1 MIHDN
6 SDIETVSRLSE
17 LVRQLTYKVEKLES
31 ALNAISTAPRTKPY
45 TRTSTIAILERMNNE
60 VLPSMSMD
68 AFVSYLGRMPCDAEC
83 VVDKNSAEVLAD
95 LVIDGQRNLC
105 AQYSAKSD
113 EFIPPIVN
121 VSVDN
126 SSKTMCI
133 FDSATSKWITC
144 STDMFSIF
152 ARRIHSCVVAHCER
166 WREKNMGPPIPLF
179 SDTDTQKPVRD
190 PRAMAMHQK
199 ITTKVYSLSLG
210 SSGLMAR
217 TKKLVGGACVLHLS

>member
-83 VVDKNSAEVLAD
+83 VVDKNSAEHV
-95 LVIDGQRNLC
+95 QR
-105 AQYSAKSD
+105 
-113 EFIPPIVN
+113 
-121 VSVDN
+121 
-126 SSKTMCI
+126 
-133 FDSATSKWITC
+133 
-144 STDMFSIF
+144 
-152 ARRIHSCVVAHCER
+152 
-166 WREKNMGPPIPLF
+166 G
-179 SDTDTQKPVRD
+179 
-190 PRAMAMHQK
+190 
-199 ITTKVYSLSLG
+199 
-210 SSGLMAR
+210 
-217 TKKLVGGACVLHLS
+217 